1 MSKVILP
8 HSPRIAVLW
17 FSSSAS
23 NDLWEISTLL
33 QLVKTTPITPKWVSQ
48 CLPVLIRE
56 RREKIR
62 RNIWFDCNSFSKVI
76 VIHFQKLKK
85 LNEERDVQKSKS
97 FRTQSSATKICSQY
111 TSITPCDFFRL
122 CVQTSHKFWDLFI
135 LQVHVCLCNNVHK
148 ERFVTW
154 MRVLAHAFEDHS
166 N

>member
-1 MSKVILP
+1 MILP
-8 HSPRIAVLW
+8 HSPGIAVLW

-111 TSITPCDFFRL
+111 TSITPCDFFPFVCTNKSQRMEVL
-122 CVQTSHKFWDLFI
+122 HFTSYTFVGVND
-135 LQVHVCLCNNVHK
+135 VH
-148 ERFVTW
+148 EGRFVT
-154 MRVLAHAFEDHS
+154 
-166 N
+166 